1 MLETPLLFKVII
13 ISLLLFVLISLGQAL
28 MYLIKDDGRSDRVVK
43 ALTWRIGVSVL
54 IFILLLLGSV
64 FGLIQPHGL
73 AG

>member
-1 MLETPLLFKVII
+1 MLFKVII
-13 ISLLLFVLISLGQAL
+13 LSLLLFVLISLGQAL